1 MFHDRARLTVVA
13 GRGGD
18 GSMHFRREKF
28 VPKGGPDGGDGGD
41 GGDVVLVAD
50 PRRRDLSGFR
60 PNQKLRAERGGNGG
74 GSLSNGARG
83 EDAVLTV
90 PVGTQVL
97 DEEERLIADLAHPG
111 ARVVVA
117 KGGVGGR
124 GNKRFAGPTR
134 QTPKFAEIGMP
145 GDEGLIE
152 LRLKLLADAALVGLP
167 NAGKSSLLARISNAR
182 PKVAD
187 YPFTTLAPNLGTVEA
202 ADGRQL
208 TVADVPGLIEG
219 ASEGVGLGHE
229 FLAHLERARLL
240 LHVID
245 SSEGDADERWRTID
259 AELAAY
265 GAGLDVRAQVVVLN
279 KTDLSP
285 EPPAFGVE
293 DERIVDVLRVS
304 AATGA
309 GIDDLK
315 RALFALLPPEEVVPS
330 VPGDDAELV
339 DYLVYRPQPARRA
352 FRVFRTES
360 GFRVTGT
367 PPPAEKLEAILRA
380 AGAREGDEVEV
391 GDETLEWQ

>member
-1 MFHDRARLTVVA
+1 MFHDRARLTVIA
-13 GRGGD
+13 GKGGD

-28 VPKGGPDGGDGGD
+28 VPKGGPDGGDGGP

-74 GSLSNGARG
+74 GSLSAGAAG
-83 EDAVLTV
+83 ADAVLAV
-90 PVGTQVL
+90 PIGTQVL
-97 DEEERLIADLAHPG
+97 DPDGRLIADLAQPG

-117 KGGVGGR
+117 KGGTGGR
-124 GNKRFAGPTR
+124 GNKRFASPTR
-134 QTPKFAEIGMP
+134 QTPRFAEIGMP
-145 GDEGLIE
+145 GEEGEIE
-152 LRLKLLADAALVGLP
+152 LHLKLLADAALVGFP

-187 YPFTTLAPNLGTVEA
+187 YPFTTLAPNLGTVES

-229 FLAHLERARLL
+229 FLAHLERTRLL

-245 SSEGDADERWRTID
+245 SSEDDVVERWRTID
-259 AELAAY
+259 AELEAY
-265 GAGLDVRAQVVVLN
+265 GAGLDTRPQAVVLN
-279 KTDLSP
+279 KIDLSP
-285 EPPAFGVE
+285 ELPSFEVD
-293 DERIVDVLRVS
+293 DERIVGVFRVS

-315 RALFALLPPEEVVPS
+315 RGLFSLVPPEEVVPPA
-330 VPGDDAELV
+330 PGAEAELV
-339 DYLVYRPQPARRA
+339 DYLVYRPQPAKRA
-352 FRVFRTES
+352 FRIYRTEG
-360 GFRVTGT
+360 GFRITGA
-367 PPPAEKLEAILRA
+367 PPPAEELEAILKA

-391 GDETLEWQ
+391 GDEILEWQ

>member
-1 MFHDRARLTVVA
+1 VFHDRARLTVIA
-13 GRGGD
+13 GKGGD

-28 VPKGGPDGGDGGD
+28 VPKGGPDGGDGGP

-74 GSLSNGARG
+74 GSLSAGAAG
-83 EDAVLTV
+83 ADAVLAV
-90 PVGTQVL
+90 PIGTQVL
-97 DEEERLIADLAHPG
+97 DADGRLIADLAQPG

-117 KGGVGGR
+117 KGGTGGR
-124 GNKRFAGPTR
+124 GNKRFASPTR
-134 QTPKFAEIGMP
+134 QTPRFAEIGMP
-145 GDEGLIE
+145 GEEGEIE
-152 LRLKLLADAALVGLP
+152 LHLKLLADAALVGFP

-187 YPFTTLAPNLGTVEA
+187 YPFTTLAPNLGTVES

-229 FLAHLERARLL
+229 FLAHLERTRLL

-245 SSEGDADERWRTID
+245 SSEDDVEERWRTID
-259 AELAAY
+259 AELEAY
-265 GAGLDVRAQVVVLN
+265 GAGLDTRPQAVVLN
-279 KTDLSP
+279 KIDLSP
-285 EPPAFGVE
+285 ELPSFEVD
-293 DERIVDVLRVS
+293 DERIVGVFCVS

-309 GIDDLK
+309 GIDGLK
-315 RALFALLPPEEVVPS
+315 RGLFSLVPPEEVVPPA
-330 VPGDDAELV
+330 PGAEAELV
-339 DYLVYRPQPARRA
+339 DYLVYRPQPAKRA
-352 FRVFRTES
+352 FRIYRTED
-360 GFRVTGT
+360 GFRITGA
-367 PPPAEKLEAILRA
+367 PPPAEELEAILKA

-391 GDETLEWQ
+391 GDEILEWQ